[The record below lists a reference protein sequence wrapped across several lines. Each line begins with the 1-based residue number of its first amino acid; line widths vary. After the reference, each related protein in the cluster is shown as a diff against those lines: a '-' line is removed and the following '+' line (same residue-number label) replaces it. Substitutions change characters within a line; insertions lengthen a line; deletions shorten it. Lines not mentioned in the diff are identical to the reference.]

1 MKRLAALIG
10 TLALVL
16 TGCSTADTNTATGP
30 DTAPA
35 ATGAQVEF
43 LDAHGLA
50 GMDVTEIIDHLDR
63 LGGADRPTDLMASI
77 RPDELVFSDGQQE
90 LAVAMPQ
97 DRFYLSVAP
106 YVDQTH
112 ECFYHSLTTCQ
123 GELTDQDLDVR
134 ITTDDGEVLLEEE
147 MTTFDNGFVG
157 LWLPRDVH
165 GTIEV
170 SHDGRSGAT
179 DFTTT
184 DDGATCLTTLQL
196 T

>member
-10 TLALVL
+10 TLVLVL
-16 TGCSTADTNTATGP
+16 AGCSSADTATDTG
-30 DTAPA
+30 TAPPA
-35 ATGAQVEF
+35 AGAQAEL

-63 LGGADRPTDLMASI
+63 LGGNERPTDLMASI
-77 RPDELVFSDGQQE
+77 RPDELVLSDGQQE
-90 LAVAMPQ
+90 LAIAMPQ

-134 ITTDDGEVLLEEE
+134 VVNDDGEVLLEEE

-157 LWLPRDVH
+157 LWLPRDVQ

-170 SHDGRSGAT
+170 NHDGRTGAT
-179 DFTTT
+179 AFATTA
-184 DDGATCLTTLQL
+184 DGATCLTTLQL

>member
-1 MKRLAALIG
+1 MKRLATVLG
-10 TLALVL
+10 ALVL
-16 TGCSTADTNTATGP
+16 VLAGCSSADT
-30 DTAPA
+30 DTDTEPA
-35 ATGAQVEF
+35 ATGAQAEF

-50 GMDVTEIIDHLDR
+50 GMDTAEIIDHLDR
-63 LGGADRPTDLMASI
+63 LGGADRPTDFMASI
-77 RPDELVFSDGQQE
+77 RPDKLVFSDGQQE
-90 LAVAMPQ
+90 LAVDMPE

-123 GELTDQDLDVR
+123 GELTDQDLGVR
-134 ITTDDGEVLLEEE
+134 IINDEGEVLLEEQ

-157 LWLPRDVH
+157 IWLPRDVQ

-170 SHDGRSGAT
+170 SYDGLTGAT
-179 DFTTT
+179 DLATT

>member
-90 LAVAMPQ
+90 LAMAMPE

-134 ITTDDGEVLLEEE
+134 ITDDDGEVLLKEEV
-147 MTTFDNGFVG
+147 TTFDNGFVG
-157 LWLPRDVH
+157 FWLPRDVQ

-170 SHDGRSGAT
+170 SYDGLTGTAA
-179 DFTTT
+179 FTTA
-184 DDGATCLTTLQL
+184 DEGATCLTTLQL